1 MKKILIVFR
10 SYHYSGSV
18 VEWLRRMNEN
28 APLLATG
35 IFLPASAFA
44 SVFSYAA
51 TANAAAET
59 GYFPAVDKE
68 EAGEIEK
75 EMSMFEQDCIANG
88 IECRLHPGRFNLT
101 LPDLRLESR
110 FADLM
115 LISGE
120 SFFGND
126 PEKDR
131 IDQVRDIVQCSECPV
146 LIIPEHF
153 IFPQSVILAYD
164 GSENSVFSIRQ
175 FTYVMKELTGLPTL
189 LFYAS
194 GDEYLKELPHRD
206 EIIELTARHFSDL
219 TTRKIELE
227 PKEFFKDWIENR
239 KGSLLVS
246 GSFGRSDLSQ
256 FFRKSFASDLVLG
269 HHIPVF
275 VAHRR

>member
-1 MKKILIVFR
+1 MKKILVVFR
-10 SYHYSGSV
+10 SYHYSKSV

-28 APLLATG
+28 APLLAIG

-44 SVFSYAA
+44 SVLSYAA
-51 TANAAAET
+51 TASAAAET

-68 EAGEIEK
+68 EAAEIEK
-75 EMSMFEQDCIANG
+75 EMSLFEQDCIANG
-88 IECRLHPGRFNLT
+88 IEYRLHPGRFNLT

-126 PEKDR
+126 PEKNR
-131 IDQVRDIVQCSECPV
+131 ISEIREMVQSSECPA

-153 IFPQSVILAYD
+153 IFPKSVILAYD

-175 FTYVMKELTGLPTL
+175 FALVMKEFTGLPTL

-194 GDEYLKELPHRD
+194 ADEYAKELPHRD
-206 EIIELTARHFSDL
+206 EITELSARHFSDL
-219 TTRKIELE
+219 TIEKIELAPE
-227 PKEFFKDWIENR
+227 LFFKDWIENR

-246 GSFGRSDLSQ
+246 GSFARSDLSQ
-256 FFRKSFASDLVLG
+256 FLRKSFSAGVVLG
-269 HHIPVF
+269 HHIPIF
-275 VAHRR
+275 IAHR